1 MVNEVDPIETTNA
14 TLVAPEQAPVSDPK
28 PLTGRE
34 KAGVSLAW
42 GIISVLV
49 VFLVIILT
57 IFVWGEHRFL
67 IGLEQLESLKN
78 PTPENLEKLSQLVAA
93 LESKHKSFRI
103 FWFDIL
109 QLILLNV
116 LFPTLTALLGYI
128 FGASKNNSAINLE

>member
-49 VFLVIILT
+49 ETFA
-57 IFVWGEHRFL
+57 R
-67 IGLEQLESLKN
+67 KD
-78 PTPENLEKLSQLVAA
+78 P
-93 LESKHKSFRI
+93 
-103 FWFDIL
+103 
-109 QLILLNV
+109 
-116 LFPTLTALLGYI
+116 Y
-128 FGASKNNSAINLE
+128 